1 MDDLAAKEISRP
13 RTALAVAGVFAL
25 MAIVLAAV
33 GVYGV
38 MSYEVSQRRR
48 ELAVRSALGASPD
61 QIFRVVVGRSAIV
74 GAAVGIGN
82 AGCAACDCRARG
94 VCPGAPRRQG
104 GPRGGAQSRISVP
117 GSCRLSYLVVGA
129 ATGTI
134 VP

>member
-61 QIFRVVVGRSAIV
+61 QIFRVVVGGSAIV
-74 GAAVGIGN
+74 GAGALLAIVVLAAYAPARR
-82 AGCAACDCRARG
+82 AGKADPVEALKAE
-94 VCPGAPRRQG
+94 
-104 GPRGGAQSRISVP
+104 
-117 GSCRLSYLVVGA
+117 
-129 ATGTI
+129 
-134 VP
+134 